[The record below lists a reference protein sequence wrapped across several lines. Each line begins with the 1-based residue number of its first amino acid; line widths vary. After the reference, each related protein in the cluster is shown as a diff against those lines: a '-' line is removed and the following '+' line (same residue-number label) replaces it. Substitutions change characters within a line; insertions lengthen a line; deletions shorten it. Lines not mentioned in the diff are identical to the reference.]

1 MLWVAGWG
9 CGPVPIPHWRDTN
22 PNVTRVHVIGAGI
35 SGLSCAVRLARE
47 GRAVTLYEAAGQAGG
62 RCRSYHDAKLER
74 SIDNGNHILLSA
86 NLAALSY
93 LEEIGARHSLRAP
106 QEAAYGFVDL
116 RSGARWTL
124 RPNAGPLPWWILA
137 PGRRVPGTRP
147 GAYLAGLR
155 LAFAKPSQTVAEVLD
170 PADPLWE
177 RFWEPLTVAALNT
190 APEEAAARLLWP
202 VLRDTFGR
210 GAAACRPLIA
220 RDGLGASFIDP
231 ALAVLREAGAEVRFN
246 QRLRAIAFAGDRAA
260 GLEFGTGSVALGPNA
275 RVVIAVPPN
284 VAAALLPGLTAP
296 QEGRPIVNGHIR
308 LAQAPPLAPGMTAE
322 RPFLG
327 LVGGAAQ
334 WLFLRGDVVSLTASA
349 AAELSTRPSEEIAR
363 RFWADTARAL
373 NLDPNL
379 DPAERPTIRI
389 VKERQATF
397 AQTPA
402 ALGRRAPARTRWAN
416 LALAGD
422 WTDTGFPATIESAV
436 RSGRAAARVV
446 TEDCR

>member
-1 MLWVAGWG
+1 LNR
-9 CGPVPIPHWRDTN
+9 I
-22 PNVTRVHVIGAGI
+22 HVIGAGI
-35 SGLSCAVRLARE
+35 SGLSCAVRLARA

-62 RCRSYHDAKLER
+62 RCRSYHDAKLDR
-74 SIDNGNHILLSA
+74 SIDNGNHMLLSA
-86 NLAALSY
+86 NTAALSY

-124 RPNAGPLPWWILA
+124 RPNAGPLPWWILLA
-137 PGRRVPGTRP
+137 SRRVPGTRP

-155 LAFAKPSQTVAEVLD
+155 LGFAKPDQTVAQVLD
-170 PADPLWE
+170 PSDPLWE

-190 APEEAAARLLWP
+190 APEEAAARLLWS
-202 VLRDTFGR
+202 VLRETFGR
-210 GAAACRPLIA
+210 GATACRPMIA
-220 RDGLGASFIDP
+220 RDGLAASFIDP

-246 QRLRAIAFAGDRAA
+246 QRLRGISFTDSAA
-260 GLEFGTGSVALGPNA
+260 TRLDFGAETIALGPEA

-284 VAAALLPGLTAP
+284 VAAALLPGLAAP
-296 QEGRPIVNGHIR
+296 EDSRPIVNGHIR

-334 WLFLRGDVVSLTASA
+334 WLFLRGDVVSLTVSA
-349 AAELSTRPSEEIAR
+349 AAGLVERPNEEIAA

-373 NLDPNL
+373 DLNPLDTPI
-379 DPAERPTIRI
+379 IRI
-389 VKERQATF
+389 VKERRATF
-397 AQTPA
+397 AQTPE
-402 ALGRRAPARTRWAN
+402 ALGARAPARTRWSN

-436 RSGRAAARVV
+436 RSGRAAAQLVAG
-446 TEDCR
+446 D

>member
-1 MLWVAGWG
+1 M
-9 CGPVPIPHWRDTN
+9 
-22 PNVTRVHVIGAGI
+22 TRVHIIGAGI

-74 SIDNGNHILLSA
+74 SIDNGNHMLLSA
-86 NLAALSY
+86 NTAALSY

-137 PGRRVPGTRP
+137 PGRRVPETRP

-155 LAFAKPSQTVAEVLD
+155 LAFAKPDQTVAQVLD
-170 PADPLWE
+170 PSDPLWE

-190 APEEAAARLLWP
+190 APEEAAARLLWL
-202 VLRDTFGR
+202 VLRETFGR
-210 GAAACRPLIA
+210 GAAACRPMIA
-220 RDGLGASFIDP
+220 RDGLAASFIDP
-231 ALAVLREAGAEVRFN
+231 ALAMLREAGAEVRFN
-246 QRLRAIAFAGDRAA
+246 QRLRGITFSDSGATHLD
-260 GLEFGTGSVALGPNA
+260 FGAETIALGPEA

-284 VAAALLPGLTAP
+284 VAGALLPGLAAP
-296 QEGRPIVNGHIR
+296 DDSRPIVNGHIR
-308 LAQAPPLAPGMTAE
+308 LDQAPTLVPGMTAE

-327 LVGGAAQ
+327 LIGGAAQ
-334 WLFLRGDVVSLTASA
+334 WLFLRGDVVSLTVSA
-349 AAELSTRPSEEIAR
+349 AAELVERPNEEIAA

-373 NLDPNL
+373 DLN
-379 DPAERPTIRI
+379 PANTPTIRI
-389 VKERQATF
+389 VKERRATF
-397 AQTPA
+397 AQTPE
-402 ALGRRAPARTRWAN
+402 ALGARAPARTRWSN

-436 RSGRAAARVV
+436 RSGRAAAKIV
-446 TEDCR
+446 TRG

>member
-1 MLWVAGWG
+1 V
-9 CGPVPIPHWRDTN
+9 
-22 PNVTRVHVIGAGI
+22 VTRVHVVGAGL

-74 SIDNGNHILLSA
+74 SIDNGNHMLLSA
-86 NLAALSY
+86 NVAALSY
-93 LEEIGARHSLRAP
+93 LEEIGARGSLRAP
-106 QEAAYGFVDL
+106 KEAAYGFVDL
-116 RSGARWTL
+116 RDGARWTL

-137 PGRRVPGTRP
+137 PGRRVPNTRP

-155 LAFAKPSQTVAEVLD
+155 LAFARPDQTVAEVLD
-170 PADPLWE
+170 PADPLWA

-202 VLRDTFGR
+202 VLRETFGR

-220 RDGLGASFIDP
+220 RDGLTASFVDP
-231 ALAVLREAGAEVRFN
+231 ALAVLREAGAEVHFN
-246 QRLRAIAFAGDRAA
+246 QRLRTIAFANGRAA
-260 GLEFGTGSVALGPNA
+260 GLDFGAESVALGPDA

-284 VAAALLPGLTAP
+284 VAAALLPGLVAP
-296 QEGRPIVNGHIR
+296 RDSRPIVNGHIR
-308 LAQAPPLAPGMTAE
+308 LAQPPPPVPDMTAE

-334 WLFLRGDVVSLTASA
+334 WLFLRGDVVSLTVSA
-349 AAELSTRPSEEIAR
+349 AAELVERPNEEVAEL
-363 RFWADTARAL
+363 FWADTARAL
-373 NLDPNL
+373 DL
-379 DPAERPTIRI
+379 DPAERPVIRI
-389 VKERQATF
+389 VKERRATF
-397 AQTPA
+397 AQTPE
-402 ALGRRAPARTRWAN
+402 ALGARAPARTRWAN

-436 RSGRAAARVV
+436 RSGRAAAQVV
-446 TEDCR
+446 TED